1 MGHDLESARWQ
12 SVHEHARRIDA
23 ALFPPPGCDPAEA
36 GLRWYSLLYLGFLF
50 VPAVA
55 LWTRDVGVN
64 WALTLASIAVFL
76 PLYVVMYRYKDWR
89 AGAAILATA
98 ALGCLLLP
106 YNAFSN
112 TYIIY
117 ACAGAAYLPYPRN
130 WLIAAVS
137 FAAFAA
143 TALSSNMPSAIAVF
157 VLALT
162 ALVSFLVM
170 VSNLVMRAKA
180 AKQAALRLSQEE
192 VSRLAALAER
202 ERIGRDLHDLL
213 GHTLSVIA
221 IKSELAARLADRDP
235 AAAKVEIEDVERIAR
250 EALGQVRGA
259 VAGMRAVGLKAELA
273 NARLALAAVEVDFEY
288 VSADQ
293 PLHSEIETVLAL
305 ALRESV
311 TNIIRHARARRVSAR
326 FVVEGERVVLVVR
339 DDGRGGARLDG
350 NGLTGMRERVEAL
363 GGALSVVSLAGQ
375 GTELELRLPFRPPAV
390 GADGRA
396 PLRIVA
402 GRATAA

>member
-12 SVHEHARRIDA
+12 SLRERARRIDA
-23 ALFPPPGCDPAEA
+23 AIFPPPGCDPAEA

-55 LWTRDVGVN
+55 FWTRDVGVN
-64 WALTLASIAVFL
+64 WALTLASIAAFL
-76 PLYVVMYRYKDWR
+76 PLYVVMYRHKDWR
-89 AGAAILATA
+89 ATAAILATA

-106 YNAFSN
+106 YNAFAN

-180 AKQAALRLSQEE
+180 AKQAALKLSQEE

-221 IKSELAARLADRDP
+221 IKSELAARLAERDP

-259 VAGMRAVGLKAELA
+259 VAGMRAIGLKAELA
-273 NARLALAAVEVDFEY
+273 NARLALGAVEVDFEY
-288 VSADQ
+288 TCAEHPMHAEV
-293 PLHSEIETVLAL
+293 ETVLAL
-305 ALRESV
+305 ALREAV
-311 TNIIRHARARRVSAR
+311 TNIIRHARARRVAAR
-326 FVVEGERVVLVVR
+326 CSLDGDRVVFRVL
-339 DDGRGGARLDG
+339 DDGRGGAHPGG

-363 GGALSVVSLAGQ
+363 GGALSLVSLAGQ
-375 GTELELRLPFRPPAV
+375 GTELEIRLPLRPSTADGESRPPLRLVR
-390 GADGRA
+390 GRA
-396 PLRIVA
+396 S
-402 GRATAA
+402 AA

>member
-1 MGHDLESARWQ
+1 MHWWRSIGERVQ
-12 SVHEHARRIDA
+12 RIDA
-23 ALFPPPGCDPAEA
+23 AIFPAPECDPAEA

-76 PLYVVMYRYKDWR
+76 PLYVVMYRHKDWR
-89 AGAAILATA
+89 ATAAILATA

-221 IKSELAARLADRDP
+221 IKSELAARVAERDP
-235 AAAKVEIEDVERIAR
+235 AAAKAEIEDVERIAR

-259 VAGMRAVGLKAELA
+259 VAGMRAIGLKAELA

-288 VSADQ
+288 
-293 PLHSEIETVLAL
+293 HCSEHPVHAEVETVLAL

-326 FVVEGERVVLVVR
+326 YSLDGDRVVLWVR
-339 DDGRGGARLDG
+339 DDGRGGAQLDG

-363 GGALSVVSLAGQ
+363 GGALSLVSLAGQ
-375 GTELELRLPFRPPAV
+375 GTELEVRLPSRPPVSDGDSRPALRL
-390 GADGRA
+390 
-396 PLRIVA
+396 VA
-402 GRATAA
+402 GRASAA